1 MYKTFE
7 VYWDLGK
14 ENAAIPTEWPAE
26 YSTVFNHN
34 NPMEVNLNGNPAKTY
49 IAVSFWI

>member
-14 ENAAIPTEWPAE
+14 ENAVIPTEWPAE